1 MLEPIRISTGLEGL
15 DTAIDELRQGENV
28 VWQINNL
35 ADYMYAANRF
45 VMNIAREGKRI
56 VYFRFG
62 EHDEVVDAEGLSA
75 GGANAKKY
83 ELDAHIGFES
93 FTVLMH
99 RIIQREGRGVFYV
112 FDCLTELQKFWF
124 SDLMVSNFFLLTNAY
139 LSEMSSIGYFPIM
152 FKSHTYETISR
163 IRHAAPVL
171 VNMRTHDGALYL
183 HAVNVRGRLT
193 PATYYPVRLR
203 DGKWDM
209 LTSSVDNIGLFEQF
223 VQVGEQRDCWDK
235 MFDAVS
241 AGEHDEAQIDNIR
254 QCLLGIE
261 PQRLE
266 LCRRYFSVEDLID
279 IKSREIGTGCIGGK
293 AAGMLLARNILRDS
307 DPEFFASHIE
317 PHDSYFI
324 GADVFYTYFVDNGG
338 WALRKRMN
346 EAQDYLEVAPQ
357 IQERLLNGRFNK
369 QIREQ
374 FLSMLE
380 YFGQSPII
388 VRSSSLLEDGFGNA
402 FAGKYDSVF
411 CANQGSLEDRYA
423 VFEQAVRTVYASTMN
438 QDAIQYRAE
447 RGLLEHDEQ
456 MALLVMRVSGDC
468 HGRYYYPHMG
478 GVGHS
483 KNLYINHSN
492 IGRENKGMLRLV
504 FGMGTRAVD
513 READDYARLISLD
526 NPRAPLL
533 CSYGDEYRYSQ
544 HSVDVI
550 DLEENAFVTIP
561 ATTIQRRDVKADMAL
576 FTEAD
581 LATIARFR
589 ELGIRETPPEIFSFK
604 KLLWQTDFT
613 QAMTHMLTLL
623 AEKYNYPVDIE
634 YACNFRPGP
643 GADYRIN
650 LLQCR
655 PLQTKGVG
663 SASRAPA
670 VKTKLFDIRGN
681 FMGGN
686 MCQPV
691 RYIVHVEARPYL
703 DLTPQLKYQTARTIG
718 TLNTLLRGKDAVL
731 MGPVRWG
738 TSTISLGVPVNFMEI
753 CHFFAVSEVSY
764 NERGLVPELS
774 YGSHFFQDLVE
785 AGTFYTALNQEEEEC
800 EYHAEALQALPNCFA
815 RLVPEAAGT
824 PLEGVVHVYDLSGR
838 GAILFAE
845 VESQACFLGW
855 N

>member
-241 AGEHDEAQIDNIR
+241 AGEHD
-254 QCLLGIE
+254 
-261 PQRLE
+261 
-266 LCRRYFSVEDLID
+266 
-279 IKSREIGTGCIGGK
+279 
-293 AAGMLLARNILRDS
+293 
-307 DPEFFASHIE
+307 
-317 PHDSYFI
+317 
-324 GADVFYTYFVDNGG
+324 
-338 WALRKRMN
+338 

-731 MGPVRWG
+731 MGPGRWG